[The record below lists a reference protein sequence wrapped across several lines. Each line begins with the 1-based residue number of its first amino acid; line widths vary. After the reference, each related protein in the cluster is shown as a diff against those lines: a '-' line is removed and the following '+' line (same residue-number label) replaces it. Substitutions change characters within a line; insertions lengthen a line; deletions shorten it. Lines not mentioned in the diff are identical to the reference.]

1 MLIVLGGFPKLKMG
15 GHAVIV
21 ATEEQAVAVR
31 TEHKNVIVTPDL
43 KAKAMELLKQGYML
57 YEQIGK
63 AELGEPVTD
72 VSLIQPDKDYML
84 LLPIAG
90 G

>member
-21 ATEEQAVAVR
+21 ATEEQAVAVK
-31 TEHKNVIVTPDL
+31 TEHKNVIVTPDM
-43 KAKAMELLKQGYML
+43 KVKAMELFEQGYTM
-57 YEQIGK
+57 YEKEGDK
-63 AELGEPVTD
+63 GLGIPLTVAADLKSD
-72 VSLIQPDKDYML
+72 VDYWV